1 MNSTPREY
9 SFSPFHS
16 DGARDRLAQALADAE
31 QAFST
36 HVGGQA
42 DAVIDRQGQVYL
54 LFGAQHELRRN
65 EAQLKEIFASLP
77 DVLWVLDAQGE
88 ILSVSP
94 SVGRILGYDESALA
108 GRSFMA
114 FCHPAD
120 REAVHHAFSDL
131 ANAAASHGI
140 ARFRYRAKNGTW
152 IRLEATVGLLPS
164 SQTGRFIVSGRP
176 DAESGNAQ
184 LRYECGTWAGNPG
197 CQVERSLAMIAHDLR
212 TPLTPVLFA
221 LAELR
226 MDESLGH
233 LDSTFKMMED
243 NLRLQ
248 VRLIDEVRDLA
259 QIGHR
264 KLELLLTPLDAHAAI
279 GAALEVCGKF
289 IVERAI
295 ELHVDLGASEFTLL
309 ADSLKF
315 QQIIWNVLR
324 NAIKFSEYGGSVS
337 VTSSNPA
344 PGSFLLEI
352 SDCGTG
358 IEPSFLPLVF
368 EPFQQCSSSRR
379 NAGGLGLGMYIARGF
394 AEAHHGTLTATSEGL
409 GCGSAFRLRLP
420 TVRSDSHQSCPS
432 EARETAI
439 STGKCLNLLRA
450 IRNAN

>member
-1 MNSTPREY
+1 MNFTPRDY
-9 SFSPFHS
+9 SSSPFHS

-42 DAVIDRQGQVYL
+42 DAVIDARGQVYL
-54 LFGAQHELRRN
+54 LFGAQQQLRRN
-65 EAQLKEIFASLP
+65 EAQLKGLFASLP
-77 DVLWVLDAQGE
+77 DVLWVLDGQGE

-94 SVGRILGYDESALA
+94 SVARNLGYDESALV

-120 REAVHHAFSDL
+120 RDAVHHAFFDL

-140 ARFRYRAKNGTW
+140 ARFRYRAKNGAW
-152 IRLEATVGLLPS
+152 IPLQATVGLLPS
-164 SQTGRFIVSGRP
+164 SQAGRFIVSCRP
-176 DAESGNAQ
+176 DAEPGNAQ
-184 LRYECGTWAGNPG
+184 SRYECGTWAGNPG

-212 TPLTPVLFA
+212 TPLTPVLLA
-221 LAELR
+221 LGELR
-226 MDESLGH
+226 ADDSLGH
-233 LDSTFKMMED
+233 LDSIFQMMEA

-259 QIGHR
+259 QIGHH
-264 KLELLLTPLDAHAAI
+264 KLKLLLTPLDAHAAI
-279 GAALEVCGKF
+279 ESAMETCAKF

-295 ELHVDLGASEFTLL
+295 EMHVDLGASEFTLL

-324 NAIKFSEYGGSVS
+324 NAIKFSECGGSVS
-337 VTSSNPA
+337 ITSSNPA

-352 SDCGTG
+352 SDCGKG

-368 EPFQQCSSSRR
+368 EPFQQCSSGGH

-409 GCGSAFRLRLP
+409 GRGAAFRLRLP
-420 TVRSDSHQSCPS
+420 TVRSDSHQSRPS
-432 EARETAI
+432 ETRETAI

>member
-1 MNSTPREY
+1 MNFNARESSPSSLHANGPR
-9 SFSPFHS
+9 
-16 DGARDRLAQALADAE
+16 GRLAQALADAE
-31 QAFST
+31 QALST
-36 HVGGQA
+36 SVGGQA
-42 DAVIDRQGQVYL
+42 DAVIDARGQVYL
-54 LFGAQHELRRN
+54 LCGAQQQLRRN
-65 EAQLKEIFASLP
+65 EAQLKKLFASLP
-77 DVLWVLDAQGE
+77 DVLWVLDGQGE
-88 ILSVSP
+88 ILSASP
-94 SVGRILGYDESALA
+94 SVARILGYDESALV

-120 REAVHHAFSDL
+120 REAVHHAFFDL

-140 ARFRYRAKNGTW
+140 ARFRYRAKNGAW
-152 IRLEATVGLLPS
+152 IALEATVGILPS
-164 SQTGRFIVSGRP
+164 SQTGRFIVSCRP
-176 DAESGNAQ
+176 EAEPCNAR

-197 CQVERSLAMIAHDLR
+197 CQVERSLAMISHELR
-212 TPLTPVLFA
+212 TPLTPVLLA
-221 LAELR
+221 LEELR
-226 MDESLGH
+226 SDDSLSH
-233 LDSTFKMMED
+233 LDSIFNMMEA

-279 GAALEVCGKF
+279 ESALEICGKF

-295 ELHVDLGASEFTLL
+295 EMHVDLGASEFTLL

-324 NAIKFSEYGGSVS
+324 NAIKFSEWGGSVS
-337 VTSSNPA
+337 ITSSNPT

-379 NAGGLGLGMYIARGF
+379 KAGSLGLGMYIARGL
-394 AEAHHGTLTATSEGL
+394 AEAQRGTLTATSEGL
-409 GCGSAFRLRLP
+409 GRGSAFRLCLP
-420 TVRSDSHQSCPS
+420 VRSDSSAALS
-432 EARETAI
+432 VA
-439 STGKCLNLLRA
+439 STGNG
-450 IRNAN
+450 